1 MISLFRRKT
10 KSYGNVLPIT
20 VDMHSHLL
28 PGIDD
33 GCKSFDESIE
43 LIKELVDLGYKK
55 LICTPHIMGDF
66 YRNTPKIILEKLD
79 QLNDIIKQLGINI
92 ELRAAAEYYLDES
105 FIERIRKEE
114 KLLCFGKEKYVLFE
128 TSYMNASP
136 HIENTIF
143 MLQSLGYTPV
153 LAHPERYVY
162 LFENYNK
169 QLHKLHDKG
178 VLFQVNIN
186 SLSGYY
192 SRPSKKIAEYLIDED
207 LVSFLGT
214 DMHGKRHFESLLKS
228 RETNHYKKA
237 LSQELLNN
245 KLLEE

>member
-1 MISLFRRKT
+1 MISLFRRKS
-10 KSYGNVLPIT
+10 KSYDNVLPIT

-43 LIKELVDLGYKK
+43 LIKELIDLGYKK

-66 YRNTPKIILEKLD
+66 YRNTPEIILGKLH
-79 QLNDIIKQLGINI
+79 QLNHIIQQLGLNI
-92 ELRAAAEYYLDES
+92 ELGAAAEYYLDES
-105 FIERIRKEE
+105 FMERIDKEE
-114 KLLCFGKEKYVLFE
+114 ELLCFGKERYVLFE

-136 HIENTIF
+136 HIENVIF
-143 MLQSLGYTPV
+143 RLQSMGYTPV

-162 LFENYNK
+162 LFENYTELLL
-169 QLHKLHDKG
+169 QLHNKG

-192 SRPSKKIAEYLIDED
+192 SRPSKKIAEYLIDEK

-214 DMHGKRHFESLLKS
+214 DMHGHQHFQSLLKS
-228 RETNHYKKA
+228 REKKHYKKA
-237 LSQELLNN
+237 LYQELLNN
-245 KLLEE
+245 KLLED

>member
-1 MISLFRRKT
+1 MISLFRRKA

-33 GCKSFDESIE
+33 GCKSFDESIA
-43 LIKELVDLGYKK
+43 LIKELIELGYKK

-66 YRNTPKIILEKLD
+66 YRNTPEIILGKLD
-79 QLNDIIKQLGINI
+79 QLTDIINQLGLDI
-92 ELRAAAEYYLDES
+92 ELGAAAEYYLDES
-105 FIERIRKEE
+105 FVERIDNAEE
-114 KLLCFGKEKYVLFE
+114 LLCFGKEKYVLFE

-136 HIENTIF
+136 HTENVIF

-162 LFENYNK
+162 LFENYNE
-169 QLHKLHDKG
+169 QLHKLHSKG
-178 VLFQVNIN
+178 VLFQININ

-192 SRPSKKIAEYLIDED
+192 SRPSKKIAEYLIDEE

-214 DMHGKRHFESLLKS
+214 DMHGERHFKSLVKS

>member
-1 MISLFRRKT
+1 MISLFRKKT

-28 PGIDD
+28 PAIDD
-33 GCKSFDESIE
+33 GCKSFDESIT
-43 LIKELVDLGYKK
+43 LIKELIDLGYKK

-66 YRNTPKIILEKLD
+66 YRNTPEIILEKLD
-79 QLNDIIKQLGINI
+79 QLTDIVQQLGLEI
-92 ELRAAAEYYLDES
+92 ELGAAAEYYLDES
-105 FIERIRKEE
+105 FIERINKAEQ
-114 KLLCFGKEKYVLFE
+114 LLCFGKEKYLLFE

-136 HIENTIF
+136 HIENVIF

-162 LFENYNK
+162 LFDNYA
-169 QLHKLHDKG
+169 QQLQELHKKG

-192 SRPSKKIAEYLIDED
+192 SRPSKKIAEYLIDKE

-214 DMHGKRHFESLLKS
+214 DMHGKRHFQSLLKS

-237 LSQELLNN
+237 LSQQLLNN

>member
-1 MISLFRRKT
+1 MISFFRRKT
-10 KSYGNVLPIT
+10 KIYDKILPLT

-28 PGIDD
+28 PSIDD
-33 GCKSFDESIE
+33 GCKSLDESMEIIKQ
-43 LIKELVDLGYKK
+43 LIGLGYKK

-66 YRNTPKIILEKLD
+66 YRNTPEIIIEKLD
-79 QLNDIIKQLGINI
+79 QLNDKIKQVGLDI
-92 ELRAAAEYYLDES
+92 EVEAAAEYYLDES
-105 FIERIRKEE
+105 FMKRINKAE

-136 HIENTIF
+136 HLENVIF
-143 MLQSLGYTPV
+143 MLQSLGYKPV

-162 LFENYNK
+162 LFENYNE
-169 QLHKLHDKG
+169 QLVDLHSKG

-192 SRPSKKIAEYLIDED
+192 SRPAKKIAEYLIDQE

-214 DMHGKRHFESLLKS
+214 DIHGKRHFESLLQS

-237 LSQELLNN
+237 LAQPLLNN
-245 KLLEE
+245 KLLEI

>member
-1 MISLFRRKT
+1 MISLFRK
-10 KSYGNVLPIT
+10 KIKPYGNVLPIT

-28 PGIDD
+28 PSIDD

-43 LIKELVDLGYKK
+43 LIKKLIGLGYKK

-66 YRNTPKIILEKLD
+66 YRNTPKIILGKLD
-79 QLNDIIKQLGINI
+79 QLTDIVQQLGLDI
-92 ELRAAAEYYLDES
+92 ELGAAAEYYLDES
-105 FIERIRKEE
+105 FMKRINKEE
-114 KLLCFGKEKYVLFE
+114 DLLCFGKEKYLLFE

-136 HIENTIF
+136 HLETVIF

-162 LFENYNK
+162 LFENYNEK
-169 QLHKLHDKG
+169 LHQLHNKG

-192 SRPSKKIAEYLIDED
+192 SRPAKKIAEYLIDED

-214 DMHGKRHFESLLKS
+214 DIHGQRHFQSLLKS
-228 RETNHYKKA
+228 RDTKYYKKA

-245 KLLEE
+245 KLLEI

>member
-1 MISLFRRKT
+1 MISLFRKKT
-10 KSYGNVLPIT
+10 KSYGNILPIT

-33 GCKSFDESIE
+33 GCKSFEESIE
-43 LIKELVDLGYKK
+43 LIKELIDLGYKK

-66 YRNTPKIILEKLD
+66 YRNTPEIILGKLD
-79 QLNDIIKQLGINI
+79 QLTDIIQQLELNI
-92 ELRAAAEYYLDES
+92 ELGAAAEYYLDES
-105 FIERIRKEE
+105 FMERINKAE
-114 KLLCFGKEKYVLFE
+114 KLLCFGKEKYLLFE

-136 HIENTIF
+136 HIENVIF

-162 LFENYNK
+162 LFENYNE
-169 QLHKLHDKG
+169 KLHELHEKG
-178 VLFQVNIN
+178 VLFQININ

-214 DMHGKRHFESLLKS
+214 DMHGKRHFQSLLKS

-237 LSQELLNN
+237 LSQQLLNN
-245 KLLEE
+245 KLLEI

>member
-1 MISLFRRKT
+1 MISLFRRKVKT
-10 KSYGNVLPIT
+10 YGSLLPIT

-28 PGIDD
+28 PCIDD

-43 LIKELVDLGYKK
+43 LLKKLNDLGYKK

-66 YRNTPKIILEKLD
+66 YRNTSEIILEKLD
-79 QLNDIIKQLGINI
+79 QLTNIVNQLGLKVKL
-92 ELRAAAEYYLDES
+92 EAAAEYYLDES
-105 FIERIRKEE
+105 FIERIDKGE
-114 KLLCFGKEKYVLFE
+114 KLLSFGKEKYVLFE

-136 HIENTIF
+136 YIENVIF
-143 MLQSLGYTPV
+143 MLQSLDYIPV

-169 QLHKLHDKG
+169 KLHEFHKKG

-192 SRPSKKIAEYLIDED
+192 SRPSKKIAEYLIDEE

-214 DMHGKRHFESLLKS
+214 DIHGHRHFEYLLES
-228 RETNHYKKA
+228 RETNYYKKA
-237 LSQELLNN
+237 LSQQLLNN

>member
-1 MISLFRRKT
+1 MISLFRKRP
-10 KSYGNVLPIT
+10 KSYGNLLPIT

-28 PGIDD
+28 PSIDD

-43 LIKELVDLGYKK
+43 LIKKLIDLGYKK

-66 YRNTPKIILEKLD
+66 YRNTPEIILGKLD
-79 QLNDIIKQLGINI
+79 QLNDIIKQLGLDI
-92 ELRAAAEYYLDES
+92 ELGAAAEYYLDES
-105 FIERIRKEE
+105 FMKRINKSEE
-114 KLLCFGKEKYVLFE
+114 LLCFGKEKYVLFE

-136 HIENTIF
+136 HLENVIF
-143 MLQSLGYTPV
+143 MLQSLGYTPI

-162 LFENYNK
+162 LFENYNE
-169 QLHKLHDKG
+169 QLHKLHKKG

-192 SRPSKKIAEYLIDED
+192 SRPSKKIAEYLIDEE
-207 LVSFLGT
+207 LVSFLAT
-214 DMHGKRHFESLLKS
+214 DIHGQRHYNSLLKS

-245 KLLEE
+245 KLLEI

>member
-10 KSYGNVLPIT
+10 KVYGNVLPLT

-28 PGIDD
+28 PSIDD
-33 GCKSFDESIE
+33 GCKSFDESIA
-43 LIKELVDLGYKK
+43 LIKELIALGYKK

-66 YRNTPKIILEKLD
+66 YRNTPEIILGKLD
-79 QLNDIIKQLGINI
+79 QLRGIINELGLDI
-92 ELRAAAEYYLDES
+92 ELGAAAEYYLDES
-105 FIERIRKEE
+105 FMKRINTAEE
-114 KLLCFGKEKYVLFE
+114 LLCFGKEKYVLFE

-136 HIENTIF
+136 HLDNVIF

-162 LFENYNK
+162 LFENYNEL
-169 QLHKLHDKG
+169 LHKLHDKG

-214 DMHGKRHFESLLKS
+214 DIHGKRHFESLLKS
-228 RETNHYKKA
+228 RETSHYKKA
-237 LSQELLNN
+237 LSQPLLNN
-245 KLLEE
+245 KLLEK